1 MASDSD
7 LATSSPVAATASDRE
22 RRPALLLS
30 RDLIFISKVQGTAA
44 DLGHQ
49 VLVSGTS
56 ALAEMHLAATAPRVV
71 FVDLSAG
78 DLVVPSAI
86 ERYRKQAVHG
96 TWFVA
101 FGPHVEGELLVA
113 AKNAGCQVVL
123 TRSRFSG
130 ELSDII
136 RRYLEGPAP
145 ELS

>member
-1 MASDSD
+1 MASALD
-7 LATSSPVAATASDRE
+7 LAISSPVASTTPDRK
-22 RRPALLLS
+22 RLSALLLS
-30 RDLIFISKVQGTAA
+30 RDLIFISKIQGTAA

-71 FVDLSAG
+71 FVDLTAG
-78 DLVVPSAI
+78 DLVAPSAI
-86 ERYRKQAVHG
+86 GRYRKQAVHG

-123 TRSRFSG
+123 TRSRFVG
-130 ELSDII
+130 ELSVII
-136 RRYLEGPAP
+136 RRYLEGPAA